1 MTPFAIVISSDQKTE
16 EATNYQ
22 HHYLAI
28 MAKVSNKEK
37 EYHISPFYNSN
48 IIDNKK
54 VRNPISL
61 SIAHTLSLTG
71 FQSIEFIRNV
81 TSLIFGISAG
91 VLRLEFQYGFIYYI
105 GLSAAVSALIHFW
118 VAKSRPQD
126 FFLNKR
132 SDVWVEGILGGVS
145 SFVLT
150 WTLFYN
156 LVDA

>member
-1 MTPFAIVISSDQKTE
+1 
-16 EATNYQ
+16 
-22 HHYLAI
+22 

-54 VRNPISL
+54 
-61 SIAHTLSLTG
+61 
-71 FQSIEFIRNV
+71 SIEFIRNV